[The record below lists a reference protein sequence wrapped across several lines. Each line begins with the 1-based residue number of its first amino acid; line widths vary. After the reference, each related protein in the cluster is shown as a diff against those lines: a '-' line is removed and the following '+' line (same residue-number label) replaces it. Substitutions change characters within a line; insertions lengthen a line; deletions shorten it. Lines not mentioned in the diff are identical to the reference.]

1 MFNPRRHLQCSSL
14 RSEVTLMRQ
23 KLKSSESER
32 ERLQEELAA
41 AHTRID
47 RLQSKTV
54 AALNNTSKSTSSPNV
69 SENGGAG
76 ISKKEEG
83 SPTPSSPSVSG
94 SVIPHG
100 QWWEPIFLMHKC
112 FLILFR
118 VLHLVLL

>member
-1 MFNPRRHLQCSSL
+1 
-14 RSEVTLMRQ
+14 MRQ

-83 SPTPSSPSVSG
+83 SPC
-94 SVIPHG
+94 
-100 QWWEPIFLMHKC
+100 QQ
-112 FLILFR
+112 
-118 VLHLVLL
+118 HLSEQKKTQKLCALNFEGKR